1 MKRNSLLAK
10 LEKALRFLAGLA
22 LALIL
27 FQTTGVVMYVLT
39 AWSTVSG
46 ALSTGT
52 TALGAVAVAA
62 GLTRSF
68 LWILIYWNGAKV
80 VSTLRA
86 DGESTELPD
95 RLLPILGKLTRLLI
109 ACCVL
114 DVLLLPAIFLMDAFF
129 PFTLSS
135 VHLGMVQVASLLIPQ
150 VFGLGAL
157 ILAYLA
163 HQYGQLV
170 KERCRMKKELELT
183 I

>member
-1 MKRNSLLAK
+1 MKRNSLLAR

-27 FQTTGVVMYVLT
+27 FQCTGVAMYVLT
-39 AWSTVSG
+39 AWPKVSG

-52 TALGAVAVAA
+52 TVVGAVAMTA

-80 VSTLRA
+80 VSTMRT
-86 DGESTELPD
+86 DGESTGLPD
-95 RLLPILGKLTRLLI
+95 RLLPVLGKLTRLLI
-109 ACCVL
+109 ASCVL

-135 VHLGMVQVASLLIPQ
+135 VQLGMVQVASLLIPQ

-170 KERCRMKKELELT
+170 KERCQMKKELELT